1 MKWIINGL
9 NYIWDNLEKYTQEY
23 TTADNK
29 QWTNYVLKFT
39 FMWWYQTIRTSKEV
53 YEKLEEWKSY
63 ILPVWTTT
71 SKNIDFV
78 KIFVKSK
85 QSKIYEL
92 NDDGSISEVSL

>member
-78 KIFVKSK
+78 NIFVKSK